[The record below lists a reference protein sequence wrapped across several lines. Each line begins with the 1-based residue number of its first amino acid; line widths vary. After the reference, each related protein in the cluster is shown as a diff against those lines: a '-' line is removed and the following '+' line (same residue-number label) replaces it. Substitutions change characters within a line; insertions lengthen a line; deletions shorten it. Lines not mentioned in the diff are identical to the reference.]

1 MPFVM
6 PGVCKYGL
14 VIEVLNADEASLKSL
29 DFIFSSN
36 IEIIDTIDENVSVK

>member
-14 VIEVLNADEASLKSL
+14 AREVLNADEASLKSL

-36 IEIIDTIDENVSVK
+36 IEIIDMIDENAFVK

>member
-29 DFIFSSN
+29 DFIFTSN